1 MLKKSSWIDLLDE
14 KIIPYIDAP
23 DYETRYPVLSPLYI
37 SKSEKEKIQYIA
49 REVCAVMAKLA
60 EDVRSKGNVMPIDAE
75 ADAVYFGR

>member
-49 REVCAVMAKLA
+49 R
-60 EDVRSKGNVMPIDAE
+60 
-75 ADAVYFGR
+75 

>member
-37 SKSEKEKIQYIA
+37 SKSRKRKNTVHCT
-49 REVCAVMAKLA
+49 RG
-60 EDVRSKGNVMPIDAE
+60 VRRYGKACRRRTQQRQCN
-75 ADAVYFGR
+75 ADRHY

>member
-37 SKSEKEKIQYIA
+37 SKSEKRKKYSTLRA
-49 REVCAVMAKLA
+49 RCAL
-60 EDVRSKGNVMPIDAE
+60 
-75 ADAVYFGR
+75 

>member
-37 SKSEKEKIQYIA
+37 IKSEKEKIQYIA
-49 REVCAVMAKLA
+49 REV
-60 EDVRSKGNVMPIDAE
+60 
-75 ADAVYFGR
+75 

>member
-23 DYETRYPVLSPLYI
+23 DYETRYPVLSPLYL

-49 REVCAVMAKLA
+49 REVCAVWQSLPKTCAAKA
-60 EDVRSKGNVMPIDAE
+60 M
-75 ADAVYFGR
+75 

>member
-37 SKSEKEKIQYIA
+37 SKSEKKKYSTLRA
-49 REVCAVMAKLA
+49 RCAPLWQ
-60 EDVRSKGNVMPIDAE
+60 S
-75 ADAVYFGR
+75 